1 MGSAANEMGRLGFRR
16 LLARLDDGRHQGAHD
31 LPASQF
37 PFPID
42 LKSGTFAISP

>member
-1 MGSAANEMGRLGFRR
+1 MGSVAGGMRRLGYRR
-16 LLARLDDGRHQGAHD
+16 LLARLDDGRHQRAHD

-37 PFPID
+37 PFAID